1 MPRHSLLRRRLAA
14 LEGLRAVIAADFPPE
29 HTGDAN
35 ARLTPIDLA
44 HRAGELGH
52 PQENT
57 AGMRWILLNAA
68 GAQREHPGND
78 CHCSPRDLQGA
89 ARKDGP
95 LEQIQAELQ
104 SQGLNAAAQ
113 EAESI
118 VAGAHNSRKPA
129 AGQNRHRP
137 RDPLAR
143 IWNKT
148 AQASPPPP
156 LDWENLPFDKLNS

>member
-14 LEGLRAVIAADFPPE
+14 LEGLRAVIAADFPSE

-68 GAQREHPGND
+68 GAQREHPGNE
-78 CHCSPRDLQGA
+78 CHCSPRDLQVA

-104 SQGLNAAAQ
+104 SQGLNAAVQ

-143 IWNKT
+143 IWQEA
-148 AQASPPPP
+148 AQSGPQQPP
-156 LDWENLPFDKLNS
+156 DWETPPSKKLPS